1 MNLLPIYWLA
11 LVFFIN
17 GSTTGFKTHPKEISK
32 EEVVFLEDPMDATE
46 TTLVEKCKF
55 NNIPLYGKVKFV
67 ESFADIKIKFVE
79 SFPDIK
85 VKFVSS
91 FPNECGKWQVVESFP
106 DFTVQIVESFPD
118 IKVKSVDSFPGIN

>member
-17 GSTTGFKTHPKEISK
+17 GPISEFDIPTKEISK
-32 EEVVFLEDPMDATE
+32 VETVSLEDPFDVTE

-67 ESFADIKIKFVE
+67 ESCGDIKKKILE
-79 SFPDIK
+79 SLPQIK
-85 VKFVSS
+85 VK
-91 FPNECGKWQVVESFP
+91 VVC
-106 DFTVQIVESFPD
+106 
-118 IKVKSVDSFPGIN
+118 